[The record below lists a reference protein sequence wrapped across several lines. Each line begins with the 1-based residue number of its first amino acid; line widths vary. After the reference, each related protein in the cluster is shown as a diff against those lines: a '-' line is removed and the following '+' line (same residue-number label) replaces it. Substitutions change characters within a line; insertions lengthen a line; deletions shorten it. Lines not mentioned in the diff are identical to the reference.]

1 MQEPIEE
8 LNVEPTDDPSSLF
21 VPEHTPVPHNA
32 TTPPPTR
39 SPVPTLSPPPTLS
52 PAPTRSPPPTRS
64 LVPTRSPVP
73 TPSVTPARQPMS
85 STTPSFFQRI
95 RTMQKK
101 VQARR
106 TAYQNLSAAPTGSAS
121 AEGLD
126 SEEMDHRRAL
136 AEFQRQKEHF
146 SAISAK
152 HNNHLPFRQEIEW
165 SKIKGAEEARLK
177 KRARDMVDRQEGIVM
192 DEDLFPSVGI
202 QPEGGESDE
211 DNEGLWVEGSARKK
225 RRGEQPHR
233 QVKPVSMRDAEI
245 RSMRVALEASSD
257 MTKKKRKGAA
267 SLEDEDDDEEA
278 NAAPPKS
285 KASRS
290 KTSKPSK
297 GKAARTSAAKGG
309 VRKTAKNK
317 RELERVTRQATSLFS
332 ADVFQEQAG
341 MGAADQPVF
350 QTRRKADLLKEL
362 IKSIPT
368 GEQNAGRNDM
378 NVLLQASRDFDGRAS
393 CKIAENGNWL
403 VRGMKTS
410 LKGYQMLGSAFMR
423 RREND
428 TLEPKG
434 GLMADQMGLGKT
446 LMMLGEYT
454 LSLHTPLLPG

>member
-8 LNVEPTDDPSSLF
+8 LNVEPTNDPSSLF

-39 SPVPTLSPPPTLS
+39 SPI
-52 PAPTRSPPPTRS
+52 
-64 LVPTRSPVP
+64 P
-73 TPSVTPARQPMS
+73 TPSVTPARQSIS

-126 SEEMDHRRAL
+126 SEEMDHRRAV

-146 SAISAK
+146 SAVSAR

-177 KRARDMVDRQEGIVM
+177 KRVRDIVDRREGIMM

-202 QPEGGESDE
+202 QPEVDESEDE

-233 QVKPVSMRDAEI
+233 QVKPVSMQDAEI
-245 RSMRVALEASSD
+245 RSMRVALEASRD

-267 SLEDEDDDEEA
+267 SLEDDDEEA
-278 NAAPPKS
+278 NATPPKS

-297 GKAARTSAAKGG
+297 GKAARTSAAKCG

-378 NVLLQASRDFDGRAS
+378 NVLMQASRDFDGRAS

-446 LMMLGEYT
+446 LMMLGKYT
-454 LSLHTPLLPG
+454 LSLHVTLLPG